1 MKRTLAAV
9 SAAAIAGALLLA
21 APAGAQMAEGVA
33 AIVNDKVISTY
44 DVRQRA
50 TLLLASSQI
59 QPTAET
65 QQRAAQQALRD
76 LVDEELQ
83 LQEAAHYEI
92 NISDDQISNTLNQ
105 IAQQNNTN
113 ATDLQRQLAAA
124 GINPNTLRNQIRAD
138 IAWRRLI
145 SGRYGTRVR
154 ISPLEVTE
162 TQARIAAS
170 ATRAQYQISEIF
182 LAAEGEREIAEA
194 ESNAQRLLQEMQ
206 RGAPFPLVARQFSAA
221 PSAAAG
227 GDLGWITAGELR
239 PELQAIVDR
248 LAPGQVSMPV
258 RTPEGVYIVALR
270 ERREGR
276 QIETQTRVILRQIS
290 APSASRAQ
298 LERARARVENCESL
312 TTAVGSVPG
321 QEITDLG
328 VSNESDLSDTVRQ
341 QIAGINRG
349 QASPITVAGDRVS
362 MLVVCDRATSSEG
375 VPSREEIENRLYE
388 QELAMLS
395 QRYLRD
401 LRREATIITR

>member
-50 TLLLASSQI
+50 TLLLASSGI
-59 QPTAET
+59 QPSQET

-83 LQEAAHYEI
+83 MQEAAHYEI
-92 NISDDQISNTLNQ
+92 NISDEQIAGTLNQ

-113 ATDLQRQLAAA
+113 ATDLTRQLASA

-145 SGRYGTRVR
+145 SGRYGSRVR

-194 ESNAQRLLQEMQ
+194 EANAQRLLQEMQ

-227 GDLGWITAGELR
+227 GDLGWITSGELR

-248 LAPGQVSMPV
+248 LTPGQVSMPV

-276 QIETQTRVILRQIS
+276 QVETQTRVILRQIS

-298 LERARARVENCESL
+298 LERARARIENCENL
-312 TTAVGSVPG
+312 DTAVASVPG
-321 QEITDLG
+321 QEVTDLG

-341 QIAGINRG
+341 QIAGVNRG
-349 QASPITVAGDRVS
+349 QASPVTAAGDRVS

>member
-9 SAAAIAGALLLA
+9 SAAAIAGAMLLA

-194 ESNAQRLLQEMQ
+194 EGNAQRLLQEMQ

-276 QIETQTRVILRQIS
+276 QVETQTRVILRQIS

-298 LERARARVENCESL
+298 LERARARIENCERL
-312 TTAVGSVPG
+312 DTAVGSVPG

-341 QIAGINRG
+341 QIAGVNRG